1 MTIVRTT
8 STFSPIVRAHLAT
21 DRNSDAPVHVL
32 IHDAPACKPA
42 LMETPW
48 LCCNGHGS
56 MPPGRG
62 SISPWSIVWYDDILC
77 RRQNPG
83 ICAYE
88 FLRRKKCSLKKIFLS
103 TQSTW
108 VKCTISRYPDINNS
122 SECVRNVG
130 GHWTAAAQDHDEPIS
145 RLSYWLG
152 TKMHGVSIRVSTTN
166 W

>member
-83 ICAYE
+83 IVPTNSYVE
-88 FLRRKKCSLKKIFLS
+88 RNVPSKKYLS

-108 VKCTISRYPDINNS
+108 VKFTISRYPDINNS

-130 GHWTAAAQDHDEPIS
+130 GHWTAAAQDHAEPIS
-145 RLSYWLG
+145 PLSRWLG
-152 TKMHGVSIRVSTTN
+152 DKKHGVSIRVCTTN